1 MSLKAFHIVFI
12 CASELLAL
20 WFGVWS
26 LRAYSAEGMMWHL
39 IFGLGSFMGAVAL
52 LAYGWY
58 FLKKLKNISYL

>member
-20 WFGVWS
+20 SFGIWS
-26 LRAYSAEGMMWHL
+26 LRAYLAGGATGQL
-39 IFGLGSFMGAVAL
+39 IFGLGSFVGAVAL